1 MPDPAVALLVAH
13 AGHWIVWVL
22 YALPVVA
29 VGAAIW
35 ISSRRPPRQGGAE
48 GGDDVEA
55 VGAEPATTE
64 PEPATTKPE
73 PATTKPASPL
83 RSRSR

>member
-1 MPDPAVALLVAH
+1 MPDPAASLLVAH

-35 ISSRRPPRQGGAE
+35 ISSRRPPGHGGAD
-48 GGDDVEA
+48 GGDDA
-55 VGAEPATTE
+55 DGGGTG
-64 PEPATTKPE
+64 
-73 PATTKPASPL
+73 
-83 RSRSR
+83 